1 MGITDKTDIE
11 VASDTINDV
20 QDGIIADNK
29 DALKRNLGNRQIQ
42 LLAIGGTIGTYSLT
56 SF

>member
-20 QDGIIADNK
+20 QDGVIADNK

-42 LLAIGGTIGTYSLT
+42 LLAIGGTIGTCESLQL
-56 SF
+56 